1 MQAEM
6 MWLVIGLAVGA
17 GIAWV
22 VARGRFAADH
32 GVLQE
37 RLAAR
42 ERELQSALEMLAA
55 RDGELEQEKI
65 GSVELRQ
72 LVASLKAQIEAAKE
86 ATRLRNENEG
96 TLRDA
101 FSSLATQA
109 LDANSGRFIELA
121 KKELEKQQG
130 DATNKLTE
138 KENAIRNLLQPV
150 TATLEKLEAGTAA
163 LETKRESAYAGMLAE
178 IGNIKQTHELL
189 RSETNQL
196 VSALRDSGTRGQ
208 WGGLQLKRCVEFAG
222 MTQYCSFELEKFVRL
237 ASGESQRPDCVL
249 YLPNRRT
256 VIVDAKTPMDAFL
269 DAIEPSLGPEERK
282 TEMMRHARQ
291 VRMHLDV
298 LETKAYW
305 KQFCDSP
312 DFVICFL
319 PKEALFSAAL
329 EADPTLIDYGSGRV
343 ILATPTTLIALLK
356 AVAYGWQQVEMARD
370 AEVIKETAISLYD
383 KVASLYDSFSTIGE
397 RLKSTAK
404 AWEKTRVQME
414 GRGGVFSL
422 GRKLRRYGVG
432 SADLKDTSELQLEM
446 HPLQADDWRPEQQLS
461 LAASEESE
469 ASLIENFD

>member
-1 MQAEM
+1 MQAEIV
-6 MWLVIGLAVGA
+6 WLVIGLSIGA

-22 VARGRFAADH
+22 IVSGRFTAQR
-32 GVLQE
+32 GMLQE
-37 RLAAR
+37 RVAAR
-42 ERELQSALEMLAA
+42 ERELESTRGTLTTREMELA
-55 RDGELEQEKI
+55 QEKVNT
-65 GSVELRQ
+65 STLQREA
-72 LVASLKAQIEAAKE
+72 ASLKAQLDAANQALKQRSE
-86 ATRLRNENEG
+86 DEG
-96 TLRDA
+96 ALKNA

-109 LDANSGRFIELA
+109 LASNSESFIQIA
-121 KKELEKQQG
+121 KRELEKQQG
-130 DATNKLTE
+130 EGTSQLTE

-150 TATLEKLEAGTAA
+150 QASLAKLEAGTAA
-163 LETKRESAYAGMLAE
+163 LEAKREGAYAGVLAE

-196 VSALRDSGTRGQ
+196 VTALRDSGTRGA
-208 WGGLQLKRCVEFAG
+208 WGALQLKRCLEFAG

-249 YLPNRRT
+249 YLPNQRT

-269 DAIEPSLGPEERK
+269 DAIDPALEPDERR
-282 TEMMRHARQ
+282 TRLLRHARQ
-291 VRMHLDV
+291 VRVHLDT

-305 KQFCDSP
+305 KQFSDSP

-356 AVAYGWQQVEMARD
+356 AIAYGWQQVEMARD
-370 AEVIKETAISLYD
+370 AEIIKETAISLYD
-383 KVASLYDSFSTIGE
+383 KVAGLYDSFSAIGD

-422 GRKLRRYGVG
+422 GRKLRRYGIG
-432 SADLKDTSELQLEM
+432 SADLKDTSELQLEI
-446 HPLQADDWRPEQQLS
+446 HPLQADDWRPDQQLS

-469 ASLIENFD
+469 PSLVENAD